1 MSFVQEQKDL
11 LLVQSLQKDM
21 DIAMNELLQFYN
33 TKKPGT
39 ESVGSDKMSDKEKS
53 LIENLVNSIKKS
65 EQPLA
70 AAMANINIFSDKLI
84 VKINKAQAGEINRAV
99 FHAMLGPRCPYAE
112 AFSKR
117 PSTYRAI
124 EKLLGNISAVLK
136 EPADKLNLV
145 GHALSDIIKQI
156 ESGGFIYKGAGL
168 TSKLRP
174 EELFHYADAGRD
186 YSNKTLKELGYTPE
200 SVIKTCVEFTGNK
213 KPGFFKH
220 VWNQLKTDLYSV
232 RFIWQEIHGNDNDD
246 ADLNFSDGVAIRA
259 YRMRIIQSINLHV
272 GWLQCA
278 KDLSTCLRLIDCVER
293 AKVTGTETLNLY
305 EVDPADIIK
314 EETVVE
320 SDDIHIVSTEQVVEV
335 GYETDDDGIEE
346 IETSFN
352 ALLSYWKDH
361 VNDTD
366 FLSGHEDSKAGGNE
380 KEKRLMDNAGKALIK
395 AHAASHH
402 AVEEIEAAAKII
414 GKKLKVVAEAKPDKT
429 KFQELRIKGVPD
441 LKFFEK
447 RPVLYKEIEALYK
460 KYNVMLREPASHSNI
475 VGNTM
480 ASAMNLL
487 HECGYDLNR
496 EVFESAFSFKFVFN
510 SHAGLNTDTTKQYK
524 ELKYTPDIVTSLC
537 VDFIGTRSQGYW
549 RNVWIAEK
557 NVWVGGLKIWKDALF
572 QRTEE
577 NVKMLDVL
585 TIKSKRLSL
594 YTIILNYFGWR
605 QYSRDIKTLN
615 KMLSDILH
623 SSQTGT
629 EALAVFDMIEN
640 EETPTQVV
648 VPIETEIENDE
659 QEIEVAQQELMSID
673 PTQYPIEG
681 MLKATK
687 EKIINNQKVGNK
699 TLAKKFLNLHSSI
712 KPKNEKMLRTL
723 KNLLVRAAR
732 YQKHINITLS
742 KDKLSKVVVPNIPS
756 FKTMNAHMVA
766 YNEATHCVS
775 NAKTI
780 LKAPVTKSKD
790 LGSVLFSA
798 LEKFEILNFDVVN
811 IFGLE
816 GLNAKPI
823 FDIRQY
829 DKSTTDLTSAG
840 YSVQDL
846 FRCVK
851 TIDTIVSQLDEPALA
866 FEGQT
871 PIEEEEIFDLL
882 NKCDYTDT
890 VALTDIGKSRRMRFA
905 VLQNMRSQLLVD
917 SMTQD
922 CAILVRILKHVYDSQ
937 R

>member
-53 LIENLVNSIKKS
+53 LIDNLVNSIQKS

-70 AAMANINIFSDKLI
+70 AAMNNINIFSDKLI
-84 VKINKAQAGEINRAV
+84 AKINKAQAGEINLAV

-117 PSTYRAI
+117 PATYRAI
-124 EKLLGNISAVLK
+124 QKMLGNISAVLK

-145 GHALSDIIKQI
+145 GHALTDIIKQI

-168 TSKLRP
+168 TAKLKP
-174 EELFHYADAGRD
+174 EDLFHYSDAGRD

-220 VWNQLKTDLYSV
+220 VWNNLKTNLYSV
-232 RFIWQEIHGNDNDD
+232 RFIWQEVRGNDNDD

-346 IETSFN
+346 IETSFK
-352 ALLSYWKDH
+352 ALLSYWKEN
-361 VNDTD
+361 VNDSA
-366 FLSGHEDSKAGGNE
+366 FMVGREDSNFKPSE
-380 KEKRLMDNAGKALIK
+380 KEKKLISNAVGSLNK
-395 AHAASHH
+395 AHESAKRD
-402 AVEEIEAAAKII
+402 VEEIEKAAKII
-414 GKKLKVVAEAKPDKT
+414 GNKLKVVAETKPDKT
-429 KFQELRIKGVPD
+429 KFQEMHGSSVPD
-441 LKFFEK
+441 LKLFEK
-447 RPVLYKEIEALYK
+447 RPILYKEINNLYK
-460 KYNVMLREPASHSNI
+460 QYSNMVKEPASPNN
-475 VGNTM
+475 VPGNVMTD
-480 ASAMNLL
+480 AVKLL
-487 HECGYDLNR
+487 NDCGYKLNEEVLNSWFSLKSVFDLDAHLNNG
-496 EVFESAFSFKFVFN
+496 ESVK
-510 SHAGLNTDTTKQYK
+510 YK
-524 ELKYTPDIVTSLC
+524 DLRYTPDIVMSLC

-549 RNVWIAEK
+549 RNYWIQQKNTFVGFRVIFDSIFQKTDEK
-557 NVWVGGLKIWKDALF
+557 IGVIKAIEIKTSRIALY
-572 QRTEE
+572 
-577 NVKMLDVL
+577 
-585 TIKSKRLSL
+585 S
-594 YTIILNYFGWR
+594 IILNYFGWG
-605 QYSRDIKTLN
+605 QYRRDIKTLN
-615 KMLSDILH
+615 RMLSDVLK
-623 SSQTGT
+623 SSQSGT
-629 EALAVFDMIEN
+629 EALSVFDVIEN
-640 EETPTQVV
+640 EETVEPTVI
-648 VPIETEIENDE
+648 PIETEIVNDE

-699 TLAKKFLNLHSSI
+699 ALAKKFLNLHSSI

-742 KDKLSKVVVPNIPS
+742 KDKLAKVVVPNIPS

-775 NAKTI
+775 NTKTI

-790 LGSVLFSA
+790 LGSVLSSA

-816 GLNAKPI
+816 GLNARPI

-840 YSVQDL
+840 YTVQDL
-846 FRCVK
+846 FKCVK
-851 TIDTIVSQLDEPALA
+851 TIDTIASQLDEPALA

-890 VALTDIGKSRRMRFA
+890 VALTDIGKSRRMRFS